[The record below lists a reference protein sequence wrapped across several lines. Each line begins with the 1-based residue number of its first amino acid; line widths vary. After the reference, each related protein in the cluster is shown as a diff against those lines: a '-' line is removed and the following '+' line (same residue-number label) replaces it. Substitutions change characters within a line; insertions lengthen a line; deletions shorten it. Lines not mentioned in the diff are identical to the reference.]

1 MRKYVDMGATS
12 RVLNNPSVRKREN
25 VSACVP
31 RKEIKE
37 GEVDWALGPK
47 QLGILDCLDLIAS

>member
-25 VSACVP
+25 VCACVP

-47 QLGILDCLDLIAS
+47 QLGILDC